1 MVDGIKR
8 KKNEISLLNNI
19 SHENDIIGRILNC
32 PVTVEKCGV
41 FQSFISVRV
50 NLLMSNKQEN

>member
-1 MVDGIKR
+1 MG
-8 KKNEISLLNNI
+8 KKDISLLNNI
-19 SHENDIIGRILNC
+19 SDGNDIIGRILNC

-41 FQSFISVRV
+41 FQSFISFRV